1 MANNPKGTRTAGG
14 LSRRRKLAQSKEG
27 AEYAERRARIIASA
41 AAAFQEEG
49 YDKTTLNDI
58 AARAG
63 TDRASVYYYASS
75 KEELFEQVCS
85 GMLAANLAAAEE
97 IAMRDLSAP
106 EKLELIMAHHLKTHE
121 DAYPQ
126 STVLVQELRRVTD
139 ATTTW
144 SRDEVSRMRR
154 YEAVVR
160 SIIENGV
167 EDGTLRS
174 DIDPEL
180 VIHAIFGML
189 NWTHRWLRPGG
200 RYDSTQVAQAFADIA
215 LAGITPA
222 MPHDS
227 HATKNSPAR

>member
-1 MANNPKGTRTAGG
+1 MANNPKGTKTSGG

-27 AEYAERRARIIASA
+27 AEYAERRAEIIASA

-58 AARAG
+58 ATRAG

-75 KEELFEQVCS
+75 KEELFQQVCS

-97 IAMRDLSAP
+97 IAERSLSAP

-121 DAYPQ
+121 QGYPQ
-126 STVLVQELRRVTD
+126 WTVLVQELRRVTD
-139 ATTTW
+139 ASTAW
-144 SRDEVSRMRR
+144 SRDEVKRMRR

-160 SIIENGV
+160 SILEEGI
-167 EDGTLRS
+167 EDGSLRS
-174 DIDPEL
+174 DIDPAL
-180 VIHAIFGML
+180 AMHAIFGML

-200 RYDSTQVAQAFADIA
+200 RYDSAGVSKAFAEIA
-215 LAGITPA
+215 LSGLAV
-222 MPHDS
+222 
-227 HATKNSPAR
+227 SPAD